1 MAPWSEV
8 EINRFLA
15 RQGMFNRRGLSP
27 ADSEQLA
34 EKCLLRDRDMDDRR
48 MCIECKNLQRG
59 GGCFAAAQG
68 WVAGAPRNLVPV
80 KTILM
85 RCERF
90 EWAVP
95 KASKETQ

>member
-27 ADSEQLA
+27 DESEQLA

-48 MCIECKNLQRG
+48 MCIECKNLQQS

-68 WVAGAPRNLVPV
+68 RMAGVPRYLTPV

-85 RCERF
+85 RCYRF
-90 EWAVP
+90 EWQVP
-95 KASKETQ
+95 HTQKQT